1 MFFPLSWQH
10 TDTHTIPV
18 RGGVLHESQKLTTR
32 PLRSLAVKAL
42 RGMPPTLFNSA
53 ASRPRCKSASPHVAG
68 PPVLFTNRSITRCLG
83 HVGDRQIFNFTVS
96 GAPGST
102 YPGRRHAAE
111 ALNGE
116 AAKRP
121 SQGVGCGFST
131 ARGARGRETLVVA
144 PRGGQKYVFLRIWGA
159 LGGQR
164 YVFLRIWGAPGGQKY
179 VFLRVWGA
187 LRRQRYVF

>member
-1 MFFPLSWQH
+1 MPGDRLRRVFPFKLAAHRH
-10 TDTHTIPV
+10 THTHTIPV

-53 ASRPRCKSASPHVAG
+53 ASRPRCKSASRHVAG

-111 ALNGE
+111 VY
-116 AAKRP
+116 P
-121 SQGVGCGFST
+121 P
-131 ARGARGRETLVVA
+131 TLVGVLA
-144 PRGGQKYVFLRIWGA
+144 TNLSLERSERSGPSGKSPRVCPKILRSGNK
-159 LGGQR
+159 R
-164 YVFLRIWGAPGGQKY
+164 
-179 VFLRVWGA
+179 
-187 LRRQRYVF
+187 